1 MTDVKLDT
9 ITIDEV
15 AAEPFQANRIICGT
29 SPITTGVIT
38 GAFHDSDDEPGILL
52 RVVTTFDCLN
62 AEIPV
67 DMKDDGVYQL
77 TGSGILEVSAD
88 QVLDSSQARLLATFL
103 IQLAD
108 IADARAPGGKP

>member
-9 ITIDEV
+9 GTVDDV

-29 SPITTGVIT
+29 SPITTSVIA
-38 GAFHDSDDEPGILL
+38 GGFHDPYDEPGILL

-67 DMKDDGVYQL
+67 DVKDDGVYQL
-77 TGSGILEVSAD
+77 TGSGILEVSAE
-88 QVLDSSQARLLATFL
+88 QILDASQARVLATFL

-108 IADARAPGGKP
+108 IADARAAGGKP